1 MITRAHNRPPEET
14 MTDQSRSEANAPSS
28 AERFFGGS
36 PGGVIVRLL
45 LISLVVGFLM
55 SVLGFDVRDVVH
67 GAVNLFREALRD
79 GFGIFRNLGF
89 YILTGAALVVP
100 IWLLIRLTKGR

>member
-1 MITRAHNRPPEET
+1 
-14 MTDQSRSEANAPSS
+14 MTDQSRSEAKAPSS